1 LALIVAN
8 IFAAFA
14 VFFNPMALESLSFRA
29 SEPSVWAAVKSLF
42 IHVNTLHLLGNM
54 IFLAAVG
61 PSVEFAVGKFKML
74 LTYLVAGSIGVLFH
88 WLLASKIGGHD
99 AVVGASGC
107 VAGLVGF
114 AAVRFLTVRVPI
126 LPKLST
132 TVGTISLVWV
142 GLQAL
147 GAMIQI
153 GEANVSTAYWA
164 HIGGFLGGVL
174 LAILLKAPAAASLQ
188 FGHEVLDKMNE
199 RGPTASLA
207 AAELHLKRHAGDR
220 RALSEKAEALRML
233 GDTEHERETL
243 LQLVGTGSE
252 DETLLDLKRLV
263 EINGLSLL
271 SVRQRVEYANT
282 FLATSPSL
290 SMALMESVVDC
301 EPADRKPDAMVA
313 LASMIRDTDPNKCR
327 AIVAEL
333 QIKFPL
339 HAATQLA
346 KARGLDD

>member
-1 LALIVAN
+1 
-8 IFAAFA
+8 
-14 VFFNPMALESLSFRA
+14 
-29 SEPSVWAAVKSLF
+29 
-42 IHVNTLHLLGNM
+42 M

-61 PSVEFAVGKFKML
+61 PSVEFAVGRFKML
-74 LTYLVAGSIGVLFH
+74 LTYLLAGTLGVLFH
-88 WLLASKIGGHD
+88 WLLASRLGGQD

-132 TVGTISLVWV
+132 TVGVISLVWV
-142 GLQAL
+142 ALQAL

-164 HIGGFLGGVL
+164 HIGGFLGGVV
-174 LAILLKAPAAASLQ
+174 LAILLRAPAAASLQ

-199 RGPTASLA
+199 RGPTATLA
-207 AAELHLKRHAGDR
+207 AAEMHLKRHAGDR
-220 RALSEKAEALRML
+220 RALTEKADALRML

-243 LQLVGTGSE
+243 LELIGTGSE
-252 DETLLDLKRLV
+252 DETLLEVKRLAA
-263 EINGLSLL
+263 INGLAALT
-271 SVRQRVEYANT
+271 VRQRVEYANA
-282 FLATSPSL
+282 FLRTSPSL
-290 SMALMESVVDC
+290 SMALMESVVDT

-327 AIVAEL
+327 AIVADL
-333 QIKFPL
+333 QVRFPL

-346 KARGLDD
+346 KARGLND